1 MLLRLS
7 LVVAERGLLSGHGV
21 GASHWGDFS
30 CCRALALGHMGSVVV
45 AYSLS
50 CPVAC
55 RILVPRPGIEPMP
68 PALEVWILNHW
79 ITREVPLDA
88 EREVGIRWKL

>member
-1 MLLRLS
+1 M
-7 LVVAERGLLSGHGV
+7 
-21 GASHWGDFS
+21 
-30 CCRALALGHMGSVVV
+30 
-45 AYSLS
+45 
-50 CPVAC
+50 AC

-88 EREVGIRWKL
+88 EREVGIR